1 MLQVT
6 SLCTNVQILVYVEW
20 AQKWSRVIFVTIF
33 ADLYN
38 FKLRGMCNKFNQ
50 LIYGLE

>member
-20 AQKWSRVIFVTIF
+20 AQKIAPYKFRDDFG
-33 ADLYN
+33 ALYN
-38 FKLRGMCNKFNQ
+38 FKL
-50 LIYGLE
+50 